1 MRNEYAI
8 QRLSGRVGRLGDDH
22 VEVRVVDRRAVQYD
36 GYLSRESDARAER
49 VLLVKQHFSKVEGLI
64 RGFAP
69 VSTHPT
75 PAHTK

>member
-36 GYLSRESDARAER
+36 GM
-49 VLLVKQHFSKVEGLI
+49 
-64 RGFAP
+64 
-69 VSTHPT
+69 
-75 PAHTK
+75 